1 MRVRREV
8 VTVPRILVADDNTN
22 IQKMVVLAF
31 EERGV
36 DVVTVGNGEAAV
48 RRIPDMNPDL
58 VLADVFMPV
67 RNGYEVCEFVKKD
80 SRFAHVPVIL
90 LVGAF
95 DPLDEKEARR
105 VGADGVLKKPFV
117 PPDPLIAMVMSAL
130 EKNPKIAAELA
141 KAREVPVAPPP
152 PPVMEIPLKTEP
164 KPLPDF
170 PEPTPEEAAA
180 IYGFGKGVRSLDDE
194 AEEAQAKGPKA
205 PVAKAE
211 VEAEDEDDFDG
222 AATATDWR
230 RTGGMDFEIPDNV
243 AVDPGYSYGSDT
255 APITFPSEKDVPPKR
270 VRVRDEE
277 ESGPSLST
285 PKHHIEVSPE
295 DVAGVKAQQREAE
308 PDGSQSFAPYGMKL
322 STEESAN
329 QDAPA
334 AWHESEAFQLA
345 TSQAEPFGD
354 DDSAPA
360 ADASTRKADEPP
372 AEKRAAESVPAVA
385 ASDATA
391 NSSAWTDSMSSAP
404 SEYPEG
410 SWMTDSATASS
421 SHAPESEPMH
431 EPEPVAAVPSEPSE
445 MPEPALDLAPAQ
457 WSSARPLESAPPPT
471 HSWQTEAV
479 PAATSTPV
487 SAASTESKWHSGA
500 ETVREERP
508 KKKSW
513 FADAIEAV
521 REVVQGG
528 SNDASTEPAG
538 ETYRAPAAEPVE
550 NTALVAM
557 SSAPAVPGSSYHF
570 AEESPVDHSSAEL
583 SQIENSQDKLPS
595 QVNAEF
601 ETTPEEARPSRKDP
615 ELEAPVAAHVKPEPL
630 LVRDDA
636 PVTSQYGASFEASE
650 PMQSFPL
657 PNFEEPVN
665 GQAVGSVPTPHEEV
679 PVFVAAAEQS
689 EPDAFGDRIP
699 TAPPP
704 NREALAGIPFLMPTA
719 AALEAVNSTRDQESG
734 ASATNVDEMV
744 QKVLER
750 LEPQLHELLSKNLL
764 KPLVENILQQE
775 MTKNK

>member
-1 MRVRREV
+1 
-8 VTVPRILVADDNTN
+8 
-22 IQKMVVLAF
+22 
-31 EERGV
+31 
-36 DVVTVGNGEAAV
+36 
-48 RRIPDMNPDL
+48 
-58 VLADVFMPV
+58 
-67 RNGYEVCEFVKKD
+67 
-80 SRFAHVPVIL
+80 
-90 LVGAF
+90 
-95 DPLDEKEARR
+95 
-105 VGADGVLKKPFV
+105 
-117 PPDPLIAMVMSAL
+117 
-130 EKNPKIAAELA
+130 
-141 KAREVPVAPPP
+141 
-152 PPVMEIPLKTEP
+152 
-164 KPLPDF
+164 
-170 PEPTPEEAAA
+170 
-180 IYGFGKGVRSLDDE
+180 
-194 AEEAQAKGPKA
+194 
-205 PVAKAE
+205 
-211 VEAEDEDDFDG
+211 
-222 AATATDWR
+222 
-230 RTGGMDFEIPDNV
+230 
-243 AVDPGYSYGSDT
+243 
-255 APITFPSEKDVPPKR
+255 
-270 VRVRDEE
+270 
-277 ESGPSLST
+277 
-285 PKHHIEVSPE
+285 
-295 DVAGVKAQQREAE
+295 
-308 PDGSQSFAPYGMKL
+308 
-322 STEESAN
+322 
-329 QDAPA
+329 
-334 AWHESEAFQLA
+334 
-345 TSQAEPFGD
+345 
-354 DDSAPA
+354 
-360 ADASTRKADEPP
+360 
-372 AEKRAAESVPAVA
+372 
-385 ASDATA
+385 
-391 NSSAWTDSMSSAP
+391 
-404 SEYPEG
+404 
-410 SWMTDSATASS
+410 MTDSATAPS

-457 WSSARPLESAPPPT
+457 WSSARPLESARPA

-479 PAATSTPV
+479 PAATSAPV

-528 SNDASTEPAG
+528 SNDASAEPAG

-665 GQAVGSVPTPHEEV
+665 GQAAGSVPTPHEEV

-719 AALEAVNSTRDQESG
+719 AALEAVHSTRDQESG